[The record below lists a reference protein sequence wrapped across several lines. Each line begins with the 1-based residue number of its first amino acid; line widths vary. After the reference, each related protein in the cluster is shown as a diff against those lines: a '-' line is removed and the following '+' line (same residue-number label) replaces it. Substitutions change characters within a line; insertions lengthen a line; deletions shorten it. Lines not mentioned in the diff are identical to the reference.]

1 LNHQVNSGLSAGF
14 DNNFLLMNMSVG
26 KKIFKNQR
34 AEISLNVYDLLGQ
47 NANVR
52 RDVTDIYIEDTETN
66 VLSRYFMLS
75 FSYNLR
81 RFSKGM
87 DIDDYNEMV
96 DSDSG
101 NKK

>member
-34 AEISLNVYDLLGQ
+34 GEISLNVYDLLGQ

-52 RDVTDIYIEDTETN
+52 RDVTDIYIEDVETN
-66 VLSRYFMLS
+66 VLSRYFMLTL
-75 FSYNLR
+75 SYNLR

-96 DSDSG
+96 DSDNE